1 MARVGEDLAK
11 VVRREL
17 KASPHAAI
25 ALFVPTNNALAPAR
39 AHAKV
44 VEAMTALSA
53 ARVAMVDAHNEMN
66 EIKLRLGVRT
76 KMNGVE
82 KAVVRGEESA
92 PLRIVNS
99 N

>member
-1 MARVGEDLAK
+1 MLDLSPVFMARVGEDLAK

-44 VEAMTALSA
+44 VE
-53 ARVAMVDAHNEMN
+53 
-66 EIKLRLGVRT
+66 VR
-76 KMNGVE
+76 
-82 KAVVRGEESA
+82 
-92 PLRIVNS
+92 
-99 N
+99 